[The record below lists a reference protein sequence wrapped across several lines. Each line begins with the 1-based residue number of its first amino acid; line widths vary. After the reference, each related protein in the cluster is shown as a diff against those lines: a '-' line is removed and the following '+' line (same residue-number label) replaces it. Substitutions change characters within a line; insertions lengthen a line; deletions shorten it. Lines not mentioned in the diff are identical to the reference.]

1 MHKQGPLSARFVPLI
16 AMAVLML
23 ALLVAACGTGDEPD
37 DGDSG
42 VVDSPTATSTAT
54 AIPTVS
60 PPTATP
66 VDTGE
71 SASGDEAAATPT
83 AAAAASEGEQR
94 FLLDVP
100 AGGLSATLQ
109 EGTLA
114 RYLIREELA
123 SIELPFDAIG
133 ETSEVSGAFTFTAD
147 GEIVPES
154 SRIVLNAA
162 SLRSDEENRDR
173 YLRRNGIQTAT
184 YPEIIFVAT
193 SIDGLEW
200 PLPASGEAE
209 FTINGDLTVR
219 DVTRRVEWQ
228 TTATFDSN
236 SVTGTAKT
244 DFTFGEF
251 EMEVPDLFF
260 IVSLE
265 DNIRL
270 ELDFIAGW

>member
-1 MHKQGPLSARFVPLI
+1 MHKHSLLSTRFLLLI
-16 AMAVLML
+16 GIAALTL
-23 ALLVAACGTGDEPD
+23 ALLAAACGTASEPD
-37 DGDSG
+37 DGDEG
-42 VVDSPTATSTAT
+42 IVDSPTATATAT
-54 AIPTVS
+54 AV
-60 PPTATP
+60 PTASEPTTVPTP
-66 VDTGE
+66 AVEDDASTPESVGTVDVD
-71 SASGDEAAATPT
+71 AP
-83 AAAAASEGEQR
+83 
-94 FLLDVP
+94 P
-100 AGGLSATLQ
+100 GGLAATLQ

-123 SIELPFDAIG
+123 SVELPFDAIG
-133 ETSEVSGAFTFTAD
+133 ETSDVSGAFTFSAD

-184 YPEIIFVAT
+184 YPEIVFVAT

-200 PLPASGEAE
+200 PLPGSGEVE

-219 DVTRRVEWQ
+219 EVTRPVAWQ
-228 TTATFDSN
+228 AVATFDGN

-244 DFTFGEF
+244 NFTFGEF

-270 ELDFIAGW
+270 ELDFVAAW

>member
-1 MHKQGPLSARFVPLI
+1 MNTNSPLSARFLPLI
-16 AMAVLML
+16 AVAALTL
-23 ALLVAACGTGDEPD
+23 ALLIAACGTGSEPD
-37 DGDSG
+37 DS
-42 VVDSPTATSTAT
+42 VEEIVDSPTATATAT
-54 AIPTVS
+54 AVPTVS
-60 PPTATP
+60 APTTVPTPAAEDDASTPESGGTVDVETPP
-66 VDTGE
+66 E
-71 SASGDEAAATPT
+71 
-83 AAAAASEGEQR
+83 
-94 FLLDVP
+94 
-100 AGGLSATLQ
+100 GLSATLQ

-184 YPEIIFVAT
+184 YPEIVFVAT
-193 SIDGLEW
+193 SIDGLAW

-209 FTINGDLTVR
+209 FTIYGDLTVR
-219 DVTRRVEWQ
+219 EVTRPVAWQ
-228 TTATFDSN
+228 AVATFDST

-244 DFTFGEF
+244 NFTFGEF

-270 ELDFIAGW
+270 ELDFVAGW

>member
-1 MHKQGPLSARFVPLI
+1 MHRQGSFPTQFLPLI
-16 AMAVLML
+16 AMAALML
-23 ALLVAACGTGDEPD
+23 ALLVAACGTGSESDNGD
-37 DGDSG
+37 DGI
-42 VVDSPTATSTAT
+42 VDSPTATAT
-54 AIPTVS
+54 TVPTVS
-60 PPTATP
+60 PPTSTP
-66 VDTGE
+66 AAAVEAVTTPDSVSTVDVDTPSGGV
-71 SASGDEAAATPT
+71 SA
-83 AAAAASEGEQR
+83 
-94 FLLDVP
+94 V
-100 AGGLSATLQ
+100 LQ

-184 YPEIIFVAT
+184 YPEIVFVAT

-209 FTINGDLTVR
+209 LTIYGDLTVR
-219 DVTRRVEWQ
+219 DVTRPVAWQ
-228 TTATFDSN
+228 TTATFAAN

-244 DFTFGEF
+244 NFTFSEF

-270 ELDFIAGW
+270 ELDFVAEW

>member
-1 MHKQGPLSARFVPLI
+1 MHKHSPLSAQFLTLI
-16 AMAVLML
+16 AMAALTL
-23 ALLVAACGTGDEPD
+23 ALLIAACGTGSEPD
-37 DGDSG
+37 DSG
-42 VVDSPTATSTAT
+42 GGTVDSPTPTAT
-54 AIPTVS
+54 ATAAPTVS
-60 PPTATP
+60 
-66 VDTGE
+66 
-71 SASGDEAAATPT
+71 TPT
-83 AAAAASEGEQR
+83 AAPAPA
-94 FLLDVP
+94 DVDTP
-100 AGGLSATLQ
+100 TEGLSAMLQ

-133 ETSEVSGAFTFTAD
+133 ETSEVSGAFTFSAD

-173 YLRRNGIQTAT
+173 YLRRNGIETAT

-200 PLPASGEAE
+200 PLPVSGEAE
-209 FTINGDLTVR
+209 FTIYGDLTVR
-219 DVTRRVEWQ
+219 EVTRPVAWQ
-228 TTATFDSN
+228 TVATFDSN

-244 DFTFGEF
+244 NFTFGEF

-270 ELDFIAGW
+270 ELDFVAAW

>member
-1 MHKQGPLSARFVPLI
+1 MDKHSLLFARFLPLI
-16 AMAVLML
+16 ALAALAL
-23 ALLVAACGTGDEPD
+23 ALLAAACGTASDPD
-37 DGDSG
+37 DSDEGL
-42 VVDSPTATSTAT
+42 VDSPTATATAT
-54 AIPTVS
+54 AVPTVS
-60 PPTATP
+60 AP
-66 VDTGE
+66 D
-71 SASGDEAAATPT
+71 ATPT
-83 AAAAASEGEQR
+83 AAAEGDASTPESGGTVDGET
-94 FLLDVP
+94 P
-100 AGGLSATLQ
+100 PGGLSATLQ

-123 SIELPFDAIG
+123 SVELPFDAIG

-173 YLRRNGIQTAT
+173 YLQRNAIQTAT

-193 SIDGLEW
+193 SIDGLAW

-209 FTINGDLTVR
+209 FTIYGDLTVR
-219 DVTRRVEWQ
+219 EVTRPVAWQ
-228 TTATFDSN
+228 AVATFDST

-244 DFTFGEF
+244 NFTFGEF

-270 ELDFIAGW
+270 ELDFVAGW

>member
-1 MHKQGPLSARFVPLI
+1 MHKHSLLSTRFLPLI
-16 AMAVLML
+16 GMAALAL
-23 ALLVAACGTGDEPD
+23 ALLVAACGTASEPD
-37 DGDSG
+37 DDAGET
-42 VVDSPTATSTAT
+42 VDSPTPTSTAT
-54 AIPTVS
+54 AVPTVS
-60 PPTATP
+60 APTAT
-66 VDTGE
+66 TT
-71 SASGDEAAATPT
+71 ATEAAEPAPWGGSTAGIETPP
-83 AAAAASEGEQR
+83 E
-94 FLLDVP
+94 
-100 AGGLSATLQ
+100 GLSATLQ

-133 ETSEVSGAFTFTAD
+133 ETSEVSGAFTFSVD

-193 SIDGLEW
+193 SVDGLEW
-200 PLPASGEAE
+200 PLPASGEVE

-219 DVTRRVEWQ
+219 EVTRPVAWQ
-228 TTATFDSN
+228 TVATFDGN

-244 DFTFGEF
+244 NFTFGEF

-270 ELDFIAGW
+270 ELDFVAGW